1 MRHEPAVSRPFPRRS
16 APALAAALAL
26 ALLVSLAAARP
37 AAADATGDI
46 FDMVDK
52 FVRLRADV
60 ATAADST
67 WVPFRSSPK
76 ERARSEMDGFLDRV
90 LGVLLKDDVSQVKR
104 DISRLGQKN
113 ADLQDRIAR
122 LEIDKASAPD
132 SSRFYEV
139 WKSSQSD
146 IDKRIASAKRDMA
159 SNRADIAEKRGMIRI
174 MLAREGI
181 QLSEDELKNLLMT
194 VSGDDMVDSMVALK
208 NIYQVSGRLRELMGT
223 TQSLA
228 VSRKYYAV
236 FLIATQAHELQLVR
250 FRKKIAEEY
259 IPRLDSIR
267 AENQTLM
274 ARTRQLASENAQY
287 RSNLTAQEMT
297 ERVAGR
303 YRDLLQNQ
311 DKILSDRLAALRLVI
326 RYVENTYETVSLA
339 SGLAD
344 SMEDSLMNLQAL
356 LEMPVVPPVAFESSL
371 EDKFQELSQRISAG
385 TQG

>member
-1 MRHEPAVSRPFPRRS
+1 MTPEPAISRPNPRRTLPAL
-16 APALAAALAL
+16 APALAAAF
-26 ALLVSLAAARP
+26 LVTFAAAAP
-37 AAADATGDI
+37 APADATGDI

-52 FVRLRADV
+52 FVRLRADL
-60 ATAADST
+60 ATASDST
-67 WVPFRSSPK
+67 WVPFRDPPK
-76 ERARSEMDGFLDRV
+76 ARARSAMDDYLDRV

-104 DISRLGQKN
+104 EISRLEVKN
-113 ADLQDRIAR
+113 SELQERIAR

-146 IDKRIASAKRDMA
+146 IDKRIASAKKEIA
-159 SNRADIAEKRGMIRI
+159 SNRADIAEKRGGIRI

-181 QLSEDELKNLLMT
+181 QLTEDELKNLLMT

-208 NIYQVSGRLRELMGT
+208 NIYHISGRLRELMGT

-250 FRKKIAEEY
+250 FRRKIADEY
-259 IPRLDSIR
+259 IPRLEAIR
-267 AENQTLM
+267 SENQTLM
-274 ARTRQLASENAQY
+274 ARTRQLAANDPQY
-287 RSNLTAQEMT
+287 RSNLTAQEIT
-297 ERVAGR
+297 ERVAVR
-303 YRDLLQNQ
+303 YRELLQNQ
-311 DKILSDRLAALRLVI
+311 DGILSDRLDALRLVI
-326 RYVENTYETVSLA
+326 RFVENTYETVSLA

-344 SMEDSLMNLQAL
+344 SMEDSLTNLQAL

-371 EDKFQELSQRISAG
+371 EDKFQELSERISAG
-385 TQG
+385 PQG